1 MTDER
6 ESGWTLDPK
15 YDANGLLTAVIT
27 DEADGAVLMVGHMNA
42 EALAKSMET
51 RTAVFF
57 SRSRQRLWQKGESS
71 GNVLHIVDMRIDCDQ
86 DALWIIARPQGPTC
100 HTGAR
105 SCSIKRSRRSAGLLK
120 LMRLCWRSTAERLL
134 STPIRS

>member
-6 ESGWTLDPK
+6 ESGLTLNPK
-15 YDANGLLTAVIT
+15 YDANGLVTTVVT
-27 DEADGAVLMVGHMNA
+27 DEADGAVLMVGHMTA

-71 GNVLHIVDMRIDCDQ
+71 GNVLHIVDIRIDCDQ
-86 DALWIIARPQGPTC
+86 DAIWIVARPEGPTC
-100 HTGAR
+100 HTGKR
-105 SCSIKRSRRSAGLLK
+105 SCFYRRVTDVGL
-120 LMRLCWRSTAERLL
+120 E
-134 STPIRS
+134 PV

>member
-1 MTDER
+1 MLARQRCLGYEPNMTDER
-6 ESGWTLDPK
+6 ESGSTLDPK
-15 YDANGLLTAVIT
+15 YDANGLVTAVIT

-42 EALAKSMET
+42 EALAKSIET

-105 SCSIKRSRRSAGLLK
+105 SCFYRKVTNGGL
-120 LMRLCWRSTAERLL
+120 E
-134 STPIRS
+134 PV

>member
-1 MTDER
+1 MNDDQ
-6 ESGWTLDPK
+6 ESGLTLNPK
-15 YDANGLLTAVIT
+15 FDANGLMTAVIT

-42 EALAKSMET
+42 EALAQSMES

-71 GNVLHIVDMRIDCDQ
+71 GNVLHIIEMRIDCDQ
-86 DALWIIARPQGPTC
+86 DAIWMIARPQGPTC

-105 SCSIKRSRRSAGLLK
+105 SCFYRRVTGKGLV
-120 LMRLCWRSTAERLL
+120 
-134 STPIRS
+134 PV

>member
-1 MTDER
+1 MLAGQRCLGYLTNMTDER
-6 ESGWTLDPK
+6 ESGSTLNPK
-15 YDANGLLTAVIT
+15 YDANGLVTAVIT
-27 DEADGAVLMVGHMNA
+27 DESDGAVLMVGHMNA
-42 EALAKSMET
+42 EALAKSLET

-105 SCSIKRSRRSAGLLK
+105 SCFYRKVTDGGL
-120 LMRLCWRSTAERLL
+120 E
-134 STPIRS
+134 PV

>member
-1 MTDER
+1 MGYEPNMTDER
-6 ESGWTLDPK
+6 ESGSTLDPK
-15 YDANGLLTAVIT
+15 YDANGLVTAVIT

-42 EALAKSMET
+42 EALAKSIET

-71 GNVLHIVDMRIDCDQ
+71 GNVLLIVDIRIDCDQ

-105 SCSIKRSRRSAGLLK
+105 SCFYRKLTDEGL
-120 LMRLCWRSTAERLL
+120 E
-134 STPIRS
+134 PV

>member
-1 MTDER
+1 MGYLPDMTDER
-6 ESGWTLDPK
+6 ESGLTLNPK
-15 YDANGLLTAVIT
+15 YDANGLVTAVIT
-27 DEADGAVLMVGHMNA
+27 DEGDGAVLMVGHMNA
-42 EALAKSMET
+42 EALAKSLET

-86 DALWIIARPQGPTC
+86 DAIWIIAKPQGPTC

-105 SCSIKRSRRSAGLLK
+105 SCFYRRITKDGL
-120 LMRLCWRSTAERLL
+120 E
-134 STPIRS
+134 PV